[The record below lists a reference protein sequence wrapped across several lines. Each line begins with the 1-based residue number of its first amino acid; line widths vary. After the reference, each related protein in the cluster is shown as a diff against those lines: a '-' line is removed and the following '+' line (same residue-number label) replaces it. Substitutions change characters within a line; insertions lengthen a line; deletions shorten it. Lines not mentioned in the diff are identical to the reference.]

1 MKPGRNTLTDLQ
13 EHLRA
18 WKKNP
23 VTQKAVT
30 GFDGFVD
37 QIRKAVQ
44 SKHGDTV
51 EYYPT
56 LTAFA
61 SRIQAASGKSGQVE
75 MVTIKTKLGGN
86 APILSNALGKLEI
99 KNTCIGA
106 MGFPRKHKAFASMH
120 ANCERLSLLHPGASD
135 AIEFSDGKMI
145 FSDLKVFDPYDWK
158 YIRQCKD
165 FSKIKRRI
173 SESALVAFAD
183 WANLPHA
190 YSIWDGVL
198 HDIIKKSGRHD
209 YLFLFDLCDVTKR
222 TTEDID
228 EILDLISNFSIYGKV
243 TLCLNENETLAI
255 WASLNGVNFLS
266 PDFKKHAPSLAEAGD
281 FLYKMM
287 KIEYL
292 LVHPIDRILL
302 FHQREII
309 ESTGILVTECRV
321 MTGGGDN
328 LNAGYALG
336 WMAGLPMS
344 DCLLLGMA
352 ASGAYIRNG
361 NSPTLQDLI
370 DYLEW
375 WKENLP
381 VEKERLADVQI
392 Y

>member
-1 MKPGRNTLTDLQ
+1 MKPGRKTLTDLQ
-13 EHLRA
+13 SKLQG

-23 VTQKAVT
+23 LPKKAFV

-37 QIRKAVQ
+37 NIRKAVQ

-61 SRIQAASGKSGQVE
+61 DRMRAASGKSGQVE
-75 MVTIKTKLGGN
+75 MITTKTKLGGN

-99 KNTCIGA
+99 KNTCTGA
-106 MGFPRKHKAFASMH
+106 MGFPRKNKAFATMH
-120 ANCERLSLLHPGASD
+120 TNCERISLLNPGASD
-135 AIEFSDGKMI
+135 AIEFADGKMI
-145 FSDLKVFDPYDWK
+145 FSDLKVFDSYDWK
-158 YIRQCKD
+158 YIRQSKD
-165 FSKIKRRI
+165 FIKIKRRI
-173 SESALVAFAD
+173 NESALVAFAD

-198 HDIIKKSGRHD
+198 HDLIKKSGRHD
-209 YLFLFDLCDVTKR
+209 FKFLFDLCDVTKR

-228 EILDLISNFSIYGKV
+228 EILDLISNFSVYGQV

-255 WASLNGVNFLS
+255 WASLNGVSFLS
-266 PDFKKHAPSLAEAGD
+266 PDFKDRVPGVAEAGD
-281 FLYKMM
+281 FIYKMM
-287 KIEYL
+287 KIDYL
-292 LVHPIDRILL
+292 LVHPIDRTLL
-302 FHQREII
+302 FHQRQII
-309 ESTGILVTECRV
+309 ESHGILVTEPKV

-336 WMAGLPMS
+336 WMAGLDIRS
-344 DCLLLGMA
+344 CLVLGMA
-352 ASGAYIRNG
+352 AAGAYIKNG
-361 NSPTLQDLI
+361 LSPTLQDLI

-375 WKENLP
+375 WKENTP
-381 VEKERLADVQI
+381 AEKERLADVQI